1 MGYIRAFYFSQKNFR
16 GILQRME
23 YTTEPLNAAFVE
35 AQKKKLE
42 EERTRLQS
50 ELSRIAEKD
59 AVGDDYHAQVEQIG
73 RAPDENVVE
82 EEQYEA
88 ARSVEQSLEVQLRDV
103 NNALQRISD
112 GTYGACPKCGERID
126 QKRLEA
132 LPSAQTCLKHA
143 G

>member
-1 MGYIRAFYFSQKNFR
+1 MTRTPQASD
-16 GILQRME
+16 
-23 YTTEPLNAAFVE
+23 PAFVE

-50 ELSRIAEKD
+50 ELSRIAKKD
-59 AVGDDYHAQVEQIG
+59 VVGDDYHARVEQIG

-103 NNALQRISD
+103 NSALQRISD
-112 GTYGACPKCGERID
+112 GSYGTCTKCGERID

-132 LPSAQTCLKHA
+132 LPSAQTCVKHA